1 MPVNTRLQIRR
12 GTYSEWVVANPVLHY
27 GEMAWESDTGRIKIG
42 PTGNVNWQSIPYS
55 FATLQDPSN
64 AGSLNS
70 FLSESGISFTGVT
83 GVYGHVTGIQIDSK
97 LSPGT
102 DIGLSTD
109 GNGSIV
115 ISYTGDASLNF
126 QDRAQV
132 ETIQDIVGSGDH
144 TSTGFIR
151 QVSGIN
157 IVYDDNGSNGSG
169 TLTFALNELVGE
181 SGVVTSYN
189 NDSWKI
195 AADLTSGSGIEI
207 TDVAGSKKITAT
219 GLALESHNHNIN
231 DINGFSSVDVT
242 DNSVSGINN
251 LIASGTGI
259 FDVLEINGSNGF
271 VFPNT
276 DGNDDQILVTD
287 GSGVVSWQD
296 QPVNHPVIDNALGNT
311 SNGGRDY
318 VQNISFDQYGHVTGI
333 SLGTETVVDHSV
345 TGVVFNSGNN
355 DLVLYKSDGV
365 SITGNLSGVLVSGTS
380 YHSNISNAANDS
392 INNNRNYV
400 QSILLDEYGHTTGI
414 TTATETVVDTN
425 ILTSLSGDSVNTKL
439 VYVDESGVS
448 NDIDLSWAMDDTNL
462 ARLVTGVIDSDGKA
476 TFVRDDGTD
485 FDVDFGVLFDDTNL
499 SRITSGNFDTS
510 NGILTLTRGLDDT
523 TVSVNFNGRYA
534 TTGEL
539 VSTSGH
545 LQTQIDSL
553 PDDNTFISSINY
565 STIERDLIVTR
576 NDGVQ
581 LTGNFDIVIH
591 SGDNV
596 SLLTNDANYIDGS
609 GYIQGT
615 GINNFIP
622 VFSGVDTI
630 RDSIIHQSGNTLG
643 INDTASGG
651 NITLHAHN
659 INNTGSWILNEN
671 AQGNSIYNVV
681 FEARESGTRLGA
693 MYSYGTAYAGGSIA
707 TVGSGG
713 TAFTN
718 ITGPVA
724 VGPLD
729 ANKPLIF
736 GGGQNRYATIHASEF
751 RINPSGLTQDFIV
764 HGTGD
769 HPLIYT
775 DASTDR
781 VGIGTNSPI
790 NQLDVVATGV
800 HEGITIRGTNAPG
813 LTLHDNGGLGVS
825 YSSGGSKIVE
835 QASSLHTGLLIL
847 DADTNNVGKGSAIL
861 FKVDNTER
869 VRITETGRVGIG
881 TTNPA
886 TAIHIVAPTGT
897 EGTVLSRT
905 LDDTSFAGHLIRDI
919 DDRNV
924 ASFQY
929 CNSGVSQTEL
939 RSHVLIGSRESGIP
953 VKFYQGRDTGQVAFK
968 ENNERIIFDTSG
980 NTTLTAASGQF
991 VNVSGNIVRLIDGY
1005 SKLEQRSTDPTKAA
1019 YHYFYSNDL
1028 LQGGLLAYGTGYA
1041 LGSIMDM
1048 PSGSLHLYSNYEALA
1063 ISTVGVDKPIVFGTN
1078 ANSAGGERMRI
1089 AGDGNVGIGTSSP
1102 STKLEVANNGNTT
1115 IRANNTSNNI
1125 INILNVDSDK
1135 GYIGTITDH
1144 DLRIGTNSNGRII
1157 ISNSG
1162 NVGIGTTTPE
1172 YNLDVNGTGRFVH
1185 ADGDCGLIV
1194 EDTGGSGIHIGD
1206 CAYSDGDTYAGMK
1219 HSNHTHGQE
1228 YMIISAGHSTV
1239 VSSKAG
1245 TSTYIRAGGNATT
1258 YQGIFGTSAFGI
1270 GSSGNRF
1277 RVNSQSVI
1285 VNNGTGNY
1293 DFIVKAQDEAIP
1305 LIHADGAT
1313 NKVGIGTDTPAYKLD
1328 VSGTF
1333 SADSINV
1340 NNQYTLPTGDGLTGH
1355 SLVTDGAGNIIFSG
1369 VSAAGGGGSVNTIY
1383 SNGVQVG
1390 DDDIE
1395 ILDFS
1400 SNFSVSE
1407 NPNAK
1412 INIDLADMIT
1422 VSGITISGLNPSG
1435 YTLPASD
1442 GFNRQVLATDGS
1454 GIVYWS
1460 GISDIMSGFSD
1471 YEIVT
1476 STKSSFI
1483 VNGGFT
1489 VGSLDVYYNGL
1500 KLLNGD
1506 DYVEVDGTG
1515 FTLSSAATLNDVI
1528 EWEGHKTAPEYVT
1541 LGNPGSNRLVTS
1553 DGSSTTINGQSDLIF
1568 DGSGLGLGTTSPSP
1582 SGGENSLH
1590 IHSNIYPEIKL
1601 TNTDT
1606 NTTSSDGT
1614 SILVDE
1620 DKNLRIVNFEQSL
1633 TKLYNTKSNGSV
1645 LETLRLG
1652 STQSLFN
1659 PAGDENLDFLVSGSG
1674 SSNLIFADSSTNR
1687 VGIGNNSPTTKLDV
1701 SGVITASGGD
1711 STQWNISYSTL
1722 TGSSGNWNDAHALVG
1737 STGNWNTA
1745 YVWVTGNSGNLVYT
1759 NQTYENP
1766 SWLTSVNANIISGVI
1781 PESNLP
1787 SYVDDVLEYASTGN
1801 FPGSAASGIIY
1812 VALDTNKVYRWSG
1825 STYIEISSDTNNF
1838 VDGVSFNPV
1847 NGDLTLSRLG
1857 IASISGN
1864 LDGRYA
1870 RGNGTTNYLA
1880 KWTSSKNISSGIIY
1894 DDGTN
1899 IGIGTASPNY
1909 KLDVAGS
1916 GSFNALNINDAFT
1929 FPTSDGTEGQSLV
1942 TDGAGTVV
1950 WSGIDTDTNN
1960 YVTGVA
1966 FDAATEV
1973 LTLNRLDLSDLTTS
1987 SFSGVYLKELSQD
2000 PSPQLGG
2007 NLDLNSRDIT
2017 GNGNIDINGYL
2028 TITGDLT
2035 ADGNNVDIGSAAY
2048 GLQVSSS
2055 AATLGN
2061 NRLQL
2066 LSSETV
2072 FNQAGANYDFR
2083 VEGTGQS
2090 HLLFIDSSKDSVG
2103 IATEYPTSKLTIG
2116 SGYLDGGGICVD
2128 MEGVNKPSFTAR
2140 RENGDPVFSILPYTS
2155 QVYMSVGVYY
2165 NGSSWVHSSDNSNS
2179 SIFAIDPPN
2188 GVLWYS
2194 SNSPSSIS
2202 NVANGVNLWDAQGR
2216 WNADVIGSV
2225 TGPVSGIVAP
2235 SGAYTLPSVDGAY
2248 GQVLVTSGDGT
2259 VNWQDQT
2266 GTGGG
2271 GTSNLIRQSY
2281 TPTTSTSSFTVTN
2294 GYTVG
2299 SINVYKNGVKL
2310 FEDHDGQT
2318 YDYSATNGTVFN
2330 LTSAAASGD
2339 LIEVVALNANAA
2351 PTANTALASVGV
2363 TSTQS
2368 QFNTSETITSSSLV
2382 VFLNG
2387 VKLVDSID
2395 YSVITASRFDLLS
2408 PATSG
2413 DTVDYIVYGATVAS
2427 SNLQKTGDTMTG
2439 NLTVGADLI
2448 VTGYKET
2455 HTDNGNTGTVR
2466 TIDITDSTIQTY
2478 TLNGNCVFTMPTPDA
2493 GRSFTVLLKTGAG
2506 SFTGTFTGVKFPG
2519 NVAPTITASGNR
2531 LDTLTFI
2538 SDGTNWYGN
2547 AVQDYHL

>member
-181 SGVVTSYN
+181 SGVVTSYD

-195 AADLTSGSGIEI
+195 AANLTSGSGIEI
-207 TDVAGSKKITAT
+207 TDVAGSKRITAT
-219 GLALESHNHNIN
+219 GLALESHNHDIN

-242 DNSVSGINN
+242 DNSISGINN

-296 QPVNHPVIDNALGNT
+296 QPLNHPVIDNALGNT
-311 SNGGRDY
+311 SNSGRDY

-355 DLVLYKSDGV
+355 DLVLHKSDGV

-462 ARLVTGVIDSDGKA
+462 ARLVTGVIDSAGTA
-476 TFVRDDGTD
+476 TFTRDDGTD
-485 FDVDFGVLFDDTNL
+485 FDVDFSVLFDDTNL

-510 NGILTLTRGLDDT
+510 NGILTLTRELDST
-523 TVSVNFNGRYA
+523 TVSVDFNGRYA

-565 STIERDLIVTR
+565 STIGRDLIVTR

-581 LTGNFDIVIH
+581 LTGNFDTVIH

-609 GYIQGT
+609 GSGNYV
-615 GINNFIP
+615 P
-622 VFSGVDTI
+622 VFSDVDTI
-630 RDSIIHQSGNTLG
+630 TNSIINQSGNTLG
-643 INDTASGG
+643 INTPAQGANFTIHAK
-651 NITLHAHN
+651 NIHPDH
-659 INNTGSWILNEN
+659 GSAIINEN
-671 AQGNSIYNVV
+671 AFGYSDGSII
-681 FEARESGTRLGA
+681 FENRESGVRLGA
-693 MYSYGTAYAGGSIA
+693 MYSYGTAYSGGSIA
-707 TVGSGG
+707 MVGSGG
-713 TAFTN
+713 TAFSAV
-718 ITGPVA
+718 TGPVA
-724 VGPLD
+724 IGPLD
-729 ANKPLIF
+729 ANKPLII
-736 GGGQNRYATIHASEF
+736 GAGNSRYATIYASEF
-751 RINPSGLTQDFIV
+751 RINPSGLTQDFIIQ
-764 HGTGD
+764 GANTD
-769 HPLIYT
+769 DLLYI

-781 VGIGTNSPI
+781 VGIGTSSPSGK
-790 NQLDVVATGV
+790 LHV
-800 HEGITIRGTNAPG
+800 HGTSFFRGDIAQ
-813 LTLHDNGGLGVS
+813 
-825 YSSGGSKIVE
+825 SGGNVVFNQRGVDYNFRVE
-835 QASSLHTGLLIL
+835 GDTDQYLL
-847 DADTNNVGKGSAIL
+847 
-861 FKVDNTER
+861 FVDGGTD
-869 VRITETGRVGIG
+869 RIGIG
-881 TTNPA
+881 TGVPEVKLHVSA
-886 TAIHIVAPTGT
+886 TTG
-897 EGTVLSRT
+897 EGTILSQT
-905 LDDTSFAGHLIRDI
+905 YANNSWAGLLLRNENNQ
-919 DDRNV
+919 NV

-929 CNSGVSQTEL
+929 GNSAVAHTPSLDNTL
-939 RSHVLIGSRESGIP
+939 IIGSRQSGVP
-953 VKFYQGRDTGQVAFK
+953 VKFYQGKEIVGAFR

-980 NTTLTAASGQF
+980 NTILTAASGQF
-991 VNVSGNIVRLIDGY
+991 VNVSGNTVRLIDQY
-1005 SKLEQRSTDPTKAA
+1005 SQLEQRTTDPTKAA

-1028 LQGGLLAYGTGYA
+1028 LQGGLLAYGTGYDA
-1041 LGSIMDM
+1041 GSIMDM
-1048 PSGSLHLYSNYEALA
+1048 PSGSLHLLSNYEALA

-1089 AGDGNVGIGTSSP
+1089 AGDGKVGIGTSTPSYQLTVKDSSILGGILVSGATSP
-1102 STKLEVANNGNTT
+1102 GVT
-1115 IRANNTSNNI
+1115 I
-1125 INILNVDSDK
+1125 VDS
-1135 GYIGTITDH
+1135 TD
-1144 DLRIGTNSNGRII
+1144 NS
-1157 ISNSG
+1157 S
-1162 NVGIGTTTPE
+1162 
-1172 YNLDVNGTGRFVH
+1172 H
-1185 ADGDCGLIV
+1185 
-1194 EDTGGSGIHIGD
+1194 
-1206 CAYSDGDTYAGMK
+1206 
-1219 HSNHTHGQE
+1219 
-1228 YMIISAGHSTV
+1228 
-1239 VSSKAG
+1239 
-1245 TSTYIRAGGNATT
+1245 
-1258 YQGIFGTSAFGI
+1258 GIFGSDNGKLLI
-1270 GSSGNRF
+1270 GSDLNAIASNSSIDFSVKDINTVQATITSSG
-1277 RVNSQSVI
+1277 
-1285 VNNGTGNY
+1285 
-1293 DFIVKAQDEAIP
+1293 
-1305 LIHADGAT
+1305 
-1313 NKVGIGTDTPAYKLD
+1313 VGIGTDSPAHKLDVVYPDSGCVRFADPSGSGIMLGDCALNANNTYAGIKHTDMMGDDDYMIVSDGTDTYISAKDTGSVYLRPGGNAGEGGIKIKAVGAGGVSTVFNEAGSDRDIRMAGTGDTNLFRLDANENSIGIGTATPAYKLD

-1369 VSAAGGGGSVNTIY
+1369 VSSAGGDGSVNTIY

-1412 INIDLADMIT
+1412 MNIDLADMIT
-1422 VSGITISGLNPSG
+1422 VSGLTISGLNPSG

-1442 GFNRQVLATDGS
+1442 GSNRQVLATDGS

-1568 DGSGLGLGTTSPSP
+1568 DGSGLGIGTTSPSP
-1582 SGGENSLH
+1582 SGGENCLH
-1590 IHSNIYPEIKL
+1590 IHSDIYPEIKL

-1722 TGSSGNWNDAHALVG
+1722 TGSSGNWNDAYALVG

-1759 NQTYENP
+1759 NQTYQNP

-1781 PESNLP
+1781 SESNLP
-1787 SYVDDVLEYASTGN
+1787 SYVDDVLEYTSTGN
-1801 FPGSAASGIIY
+1801 FPVSATTGIIY
-1812 VALDTNKVYRWSG
+1812 IAQDTNKVYRGNG
-1825 STYIEISSDTNNF
+1825 STYIEISSDTNTNYF
-1838 VDGVSFNPV
+1838 VSGIDYDIST
-1847 NGDLTLSRLG
+1847 GDLTLSGSGL
-1857 IASISGN
+1857 SPISAN
-1864 LDGRYA
+1864 LDGRYTT
-1870 RGNGTTNYLA
+1870 GNGTTNYLA

-1899 IGIGTASPNY
+1899 IGIGTASPTEKLDIRDGDILVGTKLLVGSGVYSQTSPGAYFGLKHTSLTDPSEYMIMSAGTHTYLSAKEDSDVYIRGGGNKVDHQIVVTESGITLGKYRPAASSVDAEYDVELVHDDVGLIRIGDRVGTGLLIGDGVIPGATNTVGIKHTAMTGSDDAMLYSDGTNTTVTSKQSGYVRIRGGGNAWQSEISVLSGNDGDDGIVLNENGADRNIRMEGKDVSNTFFLQASTNSIGIGTSTPNY
-1909 KLDVAGS
+1909 LLDVAGS

-1973 LTLNRLDLSDLTTS
+1973 LTINRLDLSDLTTS
-1987 SFSGVYLKELSQD
+1987 SFSGIYLKELSQD
-2000 PSPQLGG
+2000 SSPQLGG
-2007 NLDLNSRDIT
+2007 NLDLDSNNIA
-2017 GNGNIDINGYL
+2017 GNGNIDI
-2028 TITGDLT
+2028 TG
-2035 ADGNNVDIGSAAY
+2035 S
-2048 GLQVSSS
+2048 
-2055 AATLGN
+2055 
-2061 NRLQL
+2061 
-2066 LSSETV
+2066 
-2072 FNQAGANYDFR
+2072 FR
-2083 VEGTGQS
+2083 
-2090 HLLFIDSSKDSVG
+2090 
-2103 IATEYPTSKLTIG
+2103 A
-2116 SGYLDGGGICVD
+2116 
-2128 MEGVNKPSFTAR
+2128 
-2140 RENGDPVFSILPYTS
+2140 
-2155 QVYMSVGVYY
+2155 
-2165 NGSSWVHSSDNSNS
+2165 S
-2179 SIFAIDPPN
+2179 SI
-2188 GVLWYS
+2188 
-2194 SNSPSSIS
+2194 
-2202 NVANGVNLWDAQGR
+2202 NVNDAF
-2216 WNADVIGSV
+2216 
-2225 TGPVSGIVAP
+2225 
-2235 SGAYTLPSVDGAY
+2235 TLPTVDGAY

-2259 VNWQDQT
+2259 VGWQNQS

-2310 FEDHDGQT
+2310 FQDYDGQT

-2330 LTSAAASGD
+2330 LTPAAASGD

-2363 TSTQS
+2363 TSNQT
-2368 QFNTSETITSSSLV
+2368 QFNTAETITSSSLA

-2395 YSVITASRFDLLS
+2395 YSVISTSRFDLVS

-2413 DTVDYIVYGATVAS
+2413 DVVDYIVYGATVAS

-2455 HTDNGNTGTVR
+2455 HTDNGNTGTAQ
-2466 TIDITDSTIQTY
+2466 TIDITSSTIQTY

>member
-12 GTYSEWVVANPVLHY
+12 GTHSEWVVANPVLHY

-42 PTGNVNWQSIPYS
+42 PTGDLNWQAIPYS

-70 FLSESGISFTGVT
+70 FLSESGISLTGVT

-97 LSPGT
+97 LSAGT

-126 QDRAQV
+126 QDREQV
-132 ETIQDIVGSGDH
+132 ETIQDIVGSGNH

-181 SGVVTSYN
+181 SGVVTSYD

-195 AADLTSGSGIEI
+195 AANLTSGSGIEI
-207 TDVAGSKKITAT
+207 TDVAGSKRITAT
-219 GLALESHNHNIN
+219 GLAIESHNHNIN

-251 LIASGTGI
+251 LIASGTGV
-259 FDVLEINGSNGF
+259 FDVLEINGANGF
-271 VFPNT
+271 VFPNS
-276 DGNDDQILVTD
+276 DGNTDQILVTD

-296 QPVNHPVIDNALGNT
+296 QPLNHPVISNALGNT

-333 SLGTETVVDHSV
+333 SLGTETVVDHFV

-355 DLVLYKSDGV
+355 DLVLHKSDGA
-365 SITGNLSGVLVSGTS
+365 STTGNLSGVLVSGTS
-380 YHSNISNAANDS
+380 YHSSISNAANDS

-400 QSILLDEYGHTTGI
+400 QSILLDEYGHITGVI
-414 TTATETVVDTN
+414 ETAQETGVERYYAGTG
-425 ILTSLSGDSVNTKL
+425 LSVNTTTQTFHITGVATDL
-439 VYVDESGVS
+439 LQGSIQNSQLANSGITVSGGIGLQNGGFAALGETVTLDVDNSVVVTGNTYQYPPWLTDINADIITAGIIAADRLPSYVDDVIETGTFSQLPVVGTGGKIYVTLDTNFIYRWGGSSYIQIKDGDNNYATGLIWDSGAGNLSIQMFGKPDITENLDGRYLQSFTETDPTVS
-448 NDIDLSWAMDDTNL
+448 GYIKAITTGQIDSWDLSYSTLQSASGNWNTSYSW
-462 ARLVTGVIDSDGKA
+462 VTGNSGLVVSSGDNISLLVNDSG
-476 TFVRDDGTD
+476 
-485 FDVDFGVLFDDTNL
+485 
-499 SRITSGNFDTS
+499 
-510 NGILTLTRGLDDT
+510 
-523 TVSVNFNGRYA
+523 YA

-545 LQTQIDSL
+545 LQSQIDTL
-553 PDDNTFISSINY
+553 PDNNTF
-565 STIERDLIVTR
+565 VTGITYNSATHSLVLDR
-576 NDGVQ
+576 NSGSV
-581 LTGNFDIVIH
+581 TGTLDNIIH

-609 GYIQGT
+609 GYIQGSGT
-615 GINNFIP
+615 NNFIP
-622 VFSGVDTI
+622 VFSGIDTI
-630 RDSIIHQSGNTLG
+630 TNSIIHQSG
-643 INDTASGG
+643 D
-651 NITLHAHN
+651 
-659 INNTGSWILNEN
+659 
-671 AQGNSIYNVV
+671 
-681 FEARESGTRLGA
+681 
-693 MYSYGTAYAGGSIA
+693 
-707 TVGSGG
+707 
-713 TAFTN
+713 
-718 ITGPVA
+718 
-724 VGPLD
+724 
-729 ANKPLIF
+729 
-736 GGGQNRYATIHASEF
+736 
-751 RINPSGLTQDFIV
+751 RI
-764 HGTGD
+764 
-769 HPLIYT
+769 
-775 DASTDR
+775 
-781 VGIGTNSPI
+781 
-790 NQLDVVATGV
+790 
-800 HEGITIRGTNAPG
+800 
-813 LTLHDNGGLGVS
+813 
-825 YSSGGSKIVE
+825 
-835 QASSLHTGLLIL
+835 
-847 DADTNNVGKGSAIL
+847 
-861 FKVDNTER
+861 
-869 VRITETGRVGIG
+869 GIG

-886 TAIHIVAPTGT
+886 TAVHIVAPVGN

-929 CNSGVSQTEL
+929 CNSGVSQTDL
-939 RSHVLIGSRESGIP
+939 RNHLLIGSRESGIP
-953 VKFYQGRDTGQVAFK
+953 VKFYQGRNTGQTAFK

-980 NTTLTAASGQF
+980 NTILTAASGQH
-991 VNVSGNIVRLIDGY
+991 VLVSDV
-1005 SKLEQRSTDPTKAA
+1005 
-1019 YHYFYSNDL
+1019 
-1028 LQGGLLAYGTGYA
+1028 
-1041 LGSIMDM
+1041 
-1048 PSGSLHLYSNYEALA
+1048 
-1063 ISTVGVDKPIVFGTN
+1063 
-1078 ANSAGGERMRI
+1078 
-1089 AGDGNVGIGTSSP
+1089 NVGIGIDSP
-1102 STKLEVANNGNTT
+1102 AHK
-1115 IRANNTSNNI
+1115 
-1125 INILNVDSDK
+1125 
-1135 GYIGTITDH
+1135 
-1144 DLRIGTNSNGRII
+1144 
-1157 ISNSG
+1157 
-1162 NVGIGTTTPE
+1162 
-1172 YNLDVNGTGRFVH
+1172 LDVVYPDSGCVRF
-1185 ADGDCGLIV
+1185 ADPS
-1194 EDTGGSGIHIGD
+1194 GSGIMIGD
-1206 CAYSDGDTYAGMK
+1206 CALSSNATYAGMQ
-1219 HSNHTHGQE
+1219 HTKMVGT
-1228 YMIISAGHSTV
+1228 YMMVSDGDDTYISARATQSV
-1239 VSSKAG
+1239 F
-1245 TSTYIRAGGNATT
+1245 IRGGGNAAESEIAIHDVNAGGV
-1258 YQGIFGTSAFGI
+1258 GIVF
-1270 GSSGNRF
+1270 
-1277 RVNSQSVI
+1277 NSQSADRDI
-1285 VNNGTGNY
+1285 RMAGTGDANLFRL
-1293 DFIVKAQDEAIP
+1293 DANEDKI
-1305 LIHADGAT
+1305 
-1313 NKVGIGTDTPAYKLD
+1313 GIGTHAPSYKLD

-1369 VSAAGGGGSVNTIY
+1369 VSTDGGGGSVNTIN

-1400 SNFSVSE
+1400 SNFSVGE

-1442 GFNRQVLATDGS
+1442 GYNRQVLATDGS
-1454 GIVYWS
+1454 GVVYWS

-1471 YEIVT
+1471 YEIVA

-1528 EWEGHKTAPEYVT
+1528 EWEGHRTAPEYVT
-1541 LGNPGSNRLVTS
+1541 LGNPGNNRLVTS

-1582 SGGENSLH
+1582 SGGENALH
-1590 IHSNIYPEIKL
+1590 IHSDIYPEIKL

-1633 TKLYNTKSNGSV
+1633 TKLYNAKSNGSV

-1652 STQSLFN
+1652 ATQSLFN

-1674 SSNLIFADSSTNR
+1674 SSNLIFADSSSNR
-1687 VGIGNNSPTTKLDV
+1687 VGIGNNSPVSELDV
-1701 SGVITASGGD
+1701 SGVITANSGD

-1722 TGSSGNWNDAHALVG
+1722 VARSGFWNE
-1737 STGNWNTA
+1737 A
-1745 YVWVTGNSGNLVYT
+1745 YSWVDTNSGDVVYT

-1781 PESNLP
+1781 SQSNLP
-1787 SYVDDVLEYASTGN
+1787 PYVDDVLEYTSTGN
-1801 FPGSAASGIIY
+1801 FPGSATTGIIY
-1812 VALDTNKVYRWSG
+1812 IAQDTNKIYRGSG
-1825 STYIEISSDTNNF
+1825 STYIEISSDTNTNYF
-1838 VDGVSFNPV
+1838 VSGIDYDIST
-1847 NGDLTLSRLG
+1847 GDLTLSGSGL
-1857 IASISGN
+1857 SPISAN

-1916 GSFNALNINDAFT
+1916 GSFNSLNINDAFT

-1973 LTLNRLDLSDLTTS
+1973 LTLNRLDLSDITTS

-2000 PSPQLGG
+2000 SSPQLGG
-2007 NLDLNSRDIT
+2007 SLDLDSNDIT
-2017 GNGNIDINGYL
+2017 GNGNIDINGDL
-2028 TITGDLT
+2028 ITN
-2035 ADGNNVDIGSAAY
+2035 GNNVDIGSTAY

-2072 FNQAGANYDFR
+2072 FNQAGTNYDFR

-2128 MEGVNKPSFTAR
+2128 MEGINKPSFTAR

-2165 NGSSWVHSSDNSNS
+2165 NGSQWVHSSDNSNS
-2179 SIFAIDPPN
+2179 SIFTIDPPN

-2194 SNSPSSIS
+2194 SNSASSIS
-2202 NVANGVNLWDAQGR
+2202 NVANAVNLWDAQGR

-2248 GQVLVTSGDGT
+2248 GQVLVTSGNGI
-2259 VNWQDQT
+2259 VNWQNQS

-2299 SINVYKNGVKL
+2299 SVNVYKNGVKL
-2310 FEDHDGQT
+2310 FEGPT
-2318 YDYSATNGTVFN
+2318 YDYTATNGTVFN
-2330 LTSAAASGD
+2330 LTPAAASGD

-2363 TSTQS
+2363 TSNQT
-2368 QFNTSETITSSSLV
+2368 QFNTAETITSSSLA

-2395 YSVITASRFDLLS
+2395 YDVITTSRFDLVS

-2413 DTVDYIVYGATVAS
+2413 DIVDYIVYGATVAS

-2455 HTDNGNTGTVR
+2455 HTDNGNTGTTQ
-2466 TIDITDSTIQTY
+2466 TIDITSSTIQTY
-2478 TLNGNCVFTMPTPDA
+2478 TLNGNCVFTMPAADA

-2519 NVAPTITASGNR
+2519 DVAPTITASGNR
-2531 LDTLTFI
+2531 ADVLTFI